1 MQVFADTE
9 PNFFDRCRDAFC
21 VVSDRRFRDALC
33 QAPQGAR
40 RDHRL
45 PRAASDDPRH
55 LRLQGGFG
63 AVFLYQSHGRRA

>member
-9 PNFFDRCRDAFC
+9 PNFFNRRRDAFC
-21 VVSDRRFRDALC
+21 VVSDRRFGDALR

-40 RDHRL
+40 RDHSL
-45 PRAASDDPRH
+45 SRAASDDPRH

-63 AVFLYQSHGRRA
+63 AVFLYQSRGRRA